1 MAEAELGGDDRR
13 RGFRVDRVSE
23 HLHFVH
29 TEHVNWV
36 VYAGPDG
43 VTLIDSGYVGQRDLL
58 VASLDAIGRRP
69 EEIAAVLITHGHA
82 DHLGGAAWLAEQFG
96 TAVHAHADEV
106 ANVSRA
112 VMQQAGP
119 PAVLRNAWRPGVTR
133 WAAAI
138 VPLLDR
144 RPGLG
149 VPSVTALPERE
160 GHVAVPG
167 HPRALLI
174 AGHTSGHTA
183 YDFEDE
189 GVLVIGDAL
198 VTRHRTSP
206 LVGPQLL
213 PSIFHHDVER
223 ARASL
228 VRAGA
233 SSARVVLPGH
243 GEAWFGPVD
252 ASVQA
257 ALEAGSPW

>member
-1 MAEAELGGDDRR
+1 MVGGDVGGDDRP

-43 VTLIDSGYVGQRDLL
+43 VTLLDSGYVGQRDLL
-58 VASLDAIGRRP
+58 VASLAAIGRRP
-69 EEIAAVLITHGHA
+69 EEVAAVLVTHGHA

-96 TAVHAHADEV
+96 IAVHAHAEEV

-112 VMQQAGP
+112 AMQQARP
-119 PAVLRNAWRPGVTR
+119 AAVLRNAWRPGVIS

-138 VPLLDR
+138 LPLLDR
-144 RPGLG
+144 RPDPG
-149 VPSVTALPERE
+149 VPSVTPLPERE
-160 GHVAVPG
+160 GQVAVPG

-174 AGHTSGHTA
+174 VGHTSGHTA

-213 PSIFHHDVER
+213 PSMFHHDAER
-223 ARASL
+223 ARESL
-228 VRAGA
+228 VRADA

>member
-1 MAEAELGGDDRR
+1 MTGGDAGGGERR
-13 RGFRVDRVSE
+13 RGFRIDRVGE
-23 HLHFVH
+23 RLHFVH

-69 EEIAAVLITHGHA
+69 EDIAAVLITHGHA
-82 DHLGGAAWLAEQFG
+82 DHLGGAAWLADQFG
-96 TAVHAHADEV
+96 TPVHAHADEV

-112 VMQQAGP
+112 VMQQARP
-119 PAVLRNAWRPGVTR
+119 PAVLRNAWRRGVVP

-138 VPLLDR
+138 LPMLDR
-144 RPGLG
+144 RPDLG
-149 VPSVTALPERE
+149 VPSVTPLPERE
-160 GHVAVPG
+160 AHVAVPG

-174 AGHTSGHTA
+174 DGHTSGHTA
-183 YDFEDE
+183 YEFEDE

-198 VTRHRTSP
+198 VTGHRTSP

-243 GEAWFGPVD
+243 GEAWVGPVGPI
-252 ASVQA
+252 VEA

>member
-1 MAEAELGGDDRR
+1 MVGGGIGGDDRR

-36 VYAGPDG
+36 VYTGADG

-58 VASLDAIGRRP
+58 VGSLAAIGRRP
-69 EEIAAVLITHGHA
+69 EEVAAVLITHGHA
-82 DHLGGAAWLAEQFG
+82 DHLGGAARLAEQFG
-96 TAVHAHADEV
+96 TPVHAHVDEV

-119 PAVLRNAWRPGVTR
+119 AAVMRNAWRPGVIR

-138 VPLLDR
+138 LPLLDR
-144 RPGLG
+144 RPDLG
-149 VPSVTALPERE
+149 VPSVTPLPERD
-160 GHVAVPG
+160 GRVAVPG

-189 GVLVIGDAL
+189 GVLVIGDAF

-206 LVGPQLL
+206 LVGPHLL
-213 PSIFHHDVER
+213 PSMFHHDAEG
-223 ARASL
+223 AKASL
-228 VRAGA
+228 VRADA

-243 GEAWFGPVD
+243 GEAWYGPVD

>member
-1 MAEAELGGDDRR
+1 MVGSHEGDDDRR

-23 HLHFVH
+23 RLHFVH

-58 VASLDAIGRRP
+58 IDSLDAIGRRP
-69 EEIAAVLITHGHA
+69 EEVEAVLITHGHA

-96 TAVHAHADEV
+96 IPVHAHADEV

-112 VMQQAGP
+112 DMLQVGP
-119 PAVLRNAWRPGVTR
+119 AAVLRNAWRPGVIR

-138 VPLLDR
+138 APLLDR
-144 RPGLG
+144 RPDLG
-149 VPSVTALPERE
+149 VPSVTPLPER
-160 GHVAVPG
+160 GGRAAVPG

-174 AGHTSGHTA
+174 DGHTSGHTA

-198 VTRHRTSP
+198 ATRHRTSP

-213 PSIFHHDVER
+213 PSVFHHDADR
-223 ARASL
+223 ARESL
-228 VRAGA
+228 ILADA

>member
-1 MAEAELGGDDRR
+1 MAEAELGGDARR
-13 RGFRVDRVSE
+13 RGFRVDQVSE
-23 HLHFVH
+23 RLHFVH

-43 VTLIDSGYVGQRDLL
+43 VTLIDSGYIGQRDLL
-58 VASLDAIGRRP
+58 VGSLEAIGRRP
-69 EEIAAVLITHGHA
+69 EEITAVLITHGHA
-82 DHLGGAAWLAEQFG
+82 DHLGGAAWLADRFG
-96 TAVHAHADEV
+96 TAVHAHADEM

-112 VMQQAGP
+112 VMQQARP
-119 PAVLRNAWRPGVTR
+119 AAVLRNAWRQGVIPWT
-133 WAAAI
+133 AAI

-144 RPGLG
+144 RPDLG
-149 VPSVTALPERE
+149 VPSVTPVPERE
-160 GHVAVPG
+160 GRVAAPG

-174 AGHTSGHTA
+174 DGHTSGHTA

-243 GEAWFGPVD
+243 GEAWIGPVD

>member
-1 MAEAELGGDDRR
+1 MGGDGRR
-13 RGFRVDRVSE
+13 RGFRVDRVSDR
-23 HLHFVH
+23 LHFVQ

-43 VTLIDSGYVGQRDLL
+43 VTLIDSGYVAQRELL

-69 EEIAAVLITHGHA
+69 EEVSAVLITHGHA
-82 DHLGGAAWLAEQFG
+82 DHLGGAAWLAERIG
-96 TAVHAHADEV
+96 TPVHAHADEV

-112 VMQQAGP
+112 VMQQAGAA
-119 PAVLRNAWRPGVTR
+119 AVLRNAWRPGVLC

-138 VPLLDR
+138 VPLLER
-144 RPGLG
+144 RPDLG
-149 VPSVTALPERE
+149 VPSVTPLPGPD

-167 HPRALLI
+167 HPRAVLVD
-174 AGHTSGHTA
+174 GHTSGHTA

-189 GVLVIGDAL
+189 GVLVVGDAL
-198 VTRHRTSP
+198 ATRHRTSP

-213 PSIFHHDVER
+213 PSIFQHDAER

-228 VRAGA
+228 GRAGA

-243 GEAWFGPVD
+243 GEAWIGTVD
-252 ASVQA
+252 TSVEA
-257 ALEAGSPW
+257 ALDAGSPW